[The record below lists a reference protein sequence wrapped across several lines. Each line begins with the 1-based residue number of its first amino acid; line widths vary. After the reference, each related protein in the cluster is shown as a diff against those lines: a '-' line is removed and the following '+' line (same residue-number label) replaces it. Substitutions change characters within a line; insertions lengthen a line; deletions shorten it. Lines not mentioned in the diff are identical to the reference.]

1 MHAKQRRRNAAIL
14 TRRDAGRDGAVAL
27 GNLVVTVLDTS
38 ERAKLRAVEPDM
50 IETLS
55 RVAPLLPTTIAE
67 FTTGKST
74 INLDYARNV
83 VFCENAAGKLSRI

>member
-1 MHAKQRRRNAAIL
+1 VE
-14 TRRDAGRDGAVAL
+14 TGRWHWD
-27 GNLVVTVLDTS
+27 NLVTTVLDTF

-83 VFCENAAGKLSRI
+83 AFVNERVVAAGAVMRNP